1 MASNFIKSAASTAG
15 VSTSERNPTKEVLNC
30 LRILSRVLPVLFESD
45 NAPLEQKVMWTRD
58 AALEGDVSRPEVA
71 DESTQFVIADDEDE
85 DGVEP
90 ASGNA
95 SSTPTTPGPGATQE
109 SNPKSTRP
117 TLAERLI
124 SCAIDLLF
132 CCGFTLP
139 SKIQVDHH
147 KINYVIWY
155 AV

>member
-1 MASNFIKSAASTAG
+1 M
-15 VSTSERNPTKEVLNC
+15 
-30 LRILSRVLPVLFESD
+30 LFESD
-45 NAPLEQKVMWTRD
+45 NALLEQKIMWTRD
-58 AALEGDVSRPEVA
+58 TEFEGDGSRPEVA
-71 DESTQFVIADDEDE
+71 DESSQFVIADDEDE
-85 DGVEP
+85 DGVVP
-90 ASGNA
+90 ASENA
-95 SSTPTTPGPGATQE
+95 SSSPATPGPGAAQN
-109 SNPKSTRP
+109 SNSKSTRP

-155 AV
+155 VV